1 MLDTSLWPR
10 ILPISEAPIKNEQ
23 RYGECLV
30 SPGLDGADWVVGEWD
45 GEGWYT
51 TDALTRRLEPT
62 HYMAG
67 VLPPRSMF
75 DT

>member
-1 MLDTSLWPR
+1 MLETSLWPR
-10 ILPISEAPIKNEQ
+10 ILPISEAPDQ
-23 RYGECLV
+23 PSGPYLL
-30 SPGLDGADWVVGEWD
+30 SPGPDGAEWVVGEK
-45 GEGWYT
+45 EGNEWYT